1 LICTFSSPSIL
12 LGTVIVALP
21 IRFVSLVSA
30 LRGPSM
36 AGACDAW
43 QGENVIRHLSC
54 LLRGACPGLCAFW
67 GRRVF
72 ALCHGRGG
80 VHHGIRPVLVSF
92 FLPVTSRA
100 PRSLTGERERSWG
113 LEGRSDSEE
122 SWFTTFLHCFFLSF
136 MTCFCFR
143 PSRHSFIHCI
153 IRCFS

>member
-1 LICTFSSPSIL
+1 
-12 LGTVIVALP
+12 
-21 IRFVSLVSA
+21 
-30 LRGPSM
+30 M

-113 LEGRSDSEE
+113 LGED
-122 SWFTTFLHCFFLSF
+122 
-136 MTCFCFR
+136 
-143 PSRHSFIHCI
+143 
-153 IRCFS
+153 